1 MNKYELQGGPMR
13 RARGFTLIELMIVL
27 VIVGVLASIAYPAYT
42 SHLKKGRRAQAQAF
56 LLDIAQ
62 RQQQFFTDR
71 RSYAL
76 DSGGVAAYTTL
87 SASVPSDLPN
97 YYTVTTAARSV
108 TPSFIVTATPIG
120 KQASDGTLTID
131 DTGSKTG
138 SW

>member
-1 MNKYELQGGPMR
+1 MHKYELQGFKKRM
-13 RARGFTLIELMIVL
+13 RGFTLIELMIVMV
-27 VIVGVLASIAYPAYT
+27 VIAILASIAYPAYT

-56 LLDIAQ
+56 LMNIAQ
-62 RQQQFFTDR
+62 RQQQYFTDR

-76 DSGGVAAYTTL
+76 DSGSTKAYDTL
-87 SASVPSDLPN
+87 SAPISTDISP
-97 YYTVTTAARSV
+97 YYTVTTAARAT

-131 DTGSKTG
+131 DTGAKTG